1 MKGPRRI
8 RLTNRQAKT
17 MEKLLHKVYTIAFVE
32 SKMRSEGKTYDE
44 LVKEE
49 RTLDDLW
56 TVVMFLIETGYG
68 SVGEG
73 ILPGSS
79 KRHEERIGVKEG

>member
-17 MEKLLHKVYTIAFVE
+17 MEKLLHKVYTIVFIR
-32 SKMRSEGKTYDE
+32 SKMRSDGKTYDE
-44 LVKEE
+44 LIKEE
-49 RTLDDLW
+49 RKLDDLW

-68 SVGEG
+68 SVREG
-73 ILPGSS
+73 VLPWSS
-79 KRHEERIGVKEG
+79 KLHEECIRVKEG